1 MEWWKRT
8 KARWDEVKA
17 EYGRIAIWT
26 YLTLWVLVLLTYFLA
41 IQMGLEV
48 DVSSET
54 TSALVGAWVAAKV
67 TQPARIL
74 LTIVLTPVVA
84 RVLRKE
90 PVREG
95 SETE

>member
-1 MEWWKRT
+1 MEWWKQT

-90 PVREG
+90 PVRVG
-95 SETE
+95 PETE

>member
-1 MEWWKRT
+1 MEWWNRT
-8 KARWDEVKA
+8 KARWDVVKA
-17 EYGRIAIWT
+17 EYGRVAIWT
-26 YLTLWVLVLLTYFLA
+26 YLTLWALVLLTYFLA
-41 IQMGLEV
+41 LKMGLDV
-48 DVSSET
+48 DVAGEA

-74 LTIVLTPVVA
+74 LTIVLTPFVA

-90 PVREG
+90 PLPVG